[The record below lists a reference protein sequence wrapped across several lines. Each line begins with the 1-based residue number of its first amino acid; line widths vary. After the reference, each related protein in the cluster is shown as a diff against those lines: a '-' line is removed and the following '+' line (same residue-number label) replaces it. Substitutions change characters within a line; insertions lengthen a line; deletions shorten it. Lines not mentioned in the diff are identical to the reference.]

1 MRTIAIGDIHG
12 CGDALEKLIKKIKP
26 KENDLIITLG
36 DHLNRGRN
44 TKKVLDILMNLP
56 CKHIPIMG
64 NHEEMLFGALE
75 GGSDSLKYFLQFGGF
90 FTLMSFGVDNPKD
103 IPYEYKKFFK
113 SCVQYH
119 ETENFIFT
127 HANYDANKDFC
138 DQPSELLRW
147 KHLSSAMPNPHKSGK
162 TVVVGHSVQDDGV
175 FDSLG
180 YLICLDTGAGVKATG
195 GKLSALDVTNNVVYQ
210 VKADGN

>member
-12 CGDALEKLIKKIKP
+12 CGDALEKLLKKIKP
-26 KENDLIITLG
+26 QEDDLIITLG

-56 CKHIPIMG
+56 CNHIPIMG
-64 NHEEMLFGALE
+64 NHEEMLYGALD
-75 GGSDSLKYFLQFGGF
+75 GSPKEFLTFGGF
-90 FTLMSFGVDNPKD
+90 FTLMSFGVENAKD

-127 HANYDANKDFC
+127 HANYDPNKDFA
-138 DQPSELLRW
+138 DQTSTLLRW
-147 KHLSSAMPNPHKSGK
+147 THLFSKLPNPHKSGK
-162 TVVVGHSVQDDGV
+162 TVVVGHSVQDDGKI

-180 YLICLDTGAGVKATG
+180 YLICLDTGAGVKPK
-195 GKLSALDVTNNVVYQ
+195 GKLSALDVTNNIVYQ